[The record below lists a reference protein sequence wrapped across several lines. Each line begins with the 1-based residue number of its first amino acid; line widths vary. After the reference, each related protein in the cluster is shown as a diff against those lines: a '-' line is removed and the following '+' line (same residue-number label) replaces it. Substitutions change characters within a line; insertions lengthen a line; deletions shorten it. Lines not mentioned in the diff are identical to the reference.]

1 MGNAMPDPKT
11 LVDSLADGALELAE
25 GPARVAKNVA
35 DVCSTF
41 ASEVQGNMEA
51 VKGQLPDNPEVL
63 PDVAVKALG
72 QTVSAGIGIFEG
84 IGKGIMD
91 TVAGVKNQIRRVTG

>member
-1 MGNAMPDPKT
+1 MLDPKT
-11 LVDSLADGALELAE
+11 LVDSLADGAIEIAE
-25 GPARVAKNVA
+25 GPARVAENVA
-35 DVCSTF
+35 NVCSSF
-41 ASEVQGNMEA
+41 ASEVKGNMET
-51 VKGQLPDNPEVL
+51 VKGKLPDNPEVL

-84 IGKGIMD
+84 IGKGVMD